1 MIEEEKKGNMEK
13 EKGRKIEEIIFE
25 KKRENGIKM
34 VMVKNDKQIEER

>member
-25 KKRENGIKM
+25 KKRENGK
-34 VMVKNDKQIEER
+34 KWLW